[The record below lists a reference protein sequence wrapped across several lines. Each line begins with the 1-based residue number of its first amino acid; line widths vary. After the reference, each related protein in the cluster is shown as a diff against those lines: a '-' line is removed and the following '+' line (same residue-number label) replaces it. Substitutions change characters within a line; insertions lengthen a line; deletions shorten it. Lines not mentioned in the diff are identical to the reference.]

1 MITQAKDY
9 YDFLYRIQDVNA
21 PSLATLLPKEEN
33 IYEVDL
39 ESRKVEAP
47 EFISVTSD
55 HMSETIYF
63 KCPRFYENVDLATT
77 VGVIEYINANGDP
90 YIYAIPYYDVETFS
104 RYDKSTLEEEN
115 YILFPWVVDG
125 AATAAAGPLTF
136 ALRFY
141 KLTPGGDFIQYNL
154 NTLPSTTTVQ
164 QGLNSNLNYEE
175 YNDSLATYAE
185 KALAY
190 VKQASDIGVFWT
202 DL

>member
-1 MITQAKDY
+1 MITNAKDY

-39 ESRKVEAP
+39 ESRKIEAP

-77 VGVIEYINANGDP
+77 VGIIEYVNANGDP
-90 YIYAIPYYDVETFS
+90 YIYPIPYYDVETFS

-115 YILFPWVVDG
+115 FILFPWVVDG
-125 AATAAAGPLTF
+125 AATAAAGPLVF

-164 QGLNSNLNYEE
+164 QGINSNLNYEE

>member
-9 YDFLYRIQDVNA
+9 YDFLYRIQDQNA

-39 ESRKVEAP
+39 ESRTIEAP
-47 EFISVTSD
+47 EFISVTID

-77 VGVIEYINANGDP
+77 VGIIEYINAKGEP
-90 YIYAIPYYDVETFS
+90 FIYVIPYYDVETFS
-104 RYDKSTLEEEN
+104 RYDKSTLEEQA

-125 AATAAAGPLTF
+125 GATAAAGTLTF

-141 KLTPGGDFIQYNL
+141 KLSASGETVHYNL
-154 NTLPSTTTVQ
+154 STTPATTTVK
-164 QGLNSNLNYEE
+164 QGLNVDLDYSR
-175 YNDSLATYAE
+175 YNESLATYAE
-185 KALAY
+185 TALAY
-190 VKQASDIGVFWT
+190 VKQASDIGIYWS